1 MTPGAGRA
9 GAFAKGAGLEE
20 RGWEAALSS
29 LPDSAF
35 FEVVRHYLGPL
46 STPFHRP
53 DLIERLSA
61 FMERPETAERAA
73 SYLDAEDALL
83 LSCVLIHDSPDEAEL
98 GRILPDMPGW
108 RPLALRERL
117 FNLEERLLIRRMP
130 GGEGSRGA
138 GSRRGEGRG
147 GMPGNAAA
155 AKVSEATGSRGAD
168 SRGAD
173 SRGAAPPAGETG
185 AGELRTGE
193 PEEAGRTEG
202 AGAWV
207 KSGTPGKRGGDILVL
222 TPLGDRLCRMGYV
235 GPGMIIG
242 APGGAGA
249 ETPGGET
256 PGAETP
262 GGESEGDGG
271 APGGAGA
278 PFGGGRPENTARLND
293 GVLNAVLAFLNESVP
308 LFLKDGGMRK
318 KSMELIRQR
327 FPAFFLDGNGPAR
340 VLLAGK
346 MLIAAGLAERK
357 GPCLQPVLKNWRA
370 LEALSR
376 EERRTFLIARAAA
389 GMSLQPESAG
399 EIIRTLLECLP
410 EGRAC
415 KVETLLLLTRLLA
428 GRACALSERTAR
440 RIITNLILLGELS
453 AGTDGSAALPPG
465 LRLPENTPPA
475 DGPALTITP
484 AGDIR
489 CRPEF
494 PLICDFALAAEPVR
508 ADILSTFRF
517 SRNHFLSALEAG
529 IAADAFFTI
538 LETRSGRPLPQNLRT
553 LASEW
558 ENEHRS
564 LRLSIGVVL
573 EITGPRR
580 ELISETGILDP
591 YTLSRPAPGLWILNP
606 HEERAWRDALARIG
620 IERLPPLPAGLPAPP
635 RRTSEHPEGIPRLAA
650 ARREPRLAGANWNVQ
665 SLEDPRTS
673 LAALAAHP
681 AADALS
687 DSERREFIR
696 RLERRTILSPQ
707 QIRRGAWRD
716 ETAEARGLD
725 YPGKL
730 RLIEAALDSRN
741 QYIQITAAAG
751 SDMTDRILLPL
762 GIRRSEGEHILTGF
776 TIPDETPFEYKVR
789 KIGFMKR
796 FRISLF

>member
-1 MTPGAGRA
+1 MIPGAGRS
-9 GAFAKGAGLEE
+9 GAFAEDAGIEE
-20 RGWEAALSS
+20 RGWEDALSS

-35 FEVVRHYLGPL
+35 FEVVRHYLGPV

-61 FMERPETAERAA
+61 FMGRPETAERAA

-98 GRILPDMPGW
+98 GRILGDMPGW

-130 GGEGSRGA
+130 GGAGSRGA
-138 GSRRGEGRG
+138 GSRG
-147 GMPGNAAA
+147 A
-155 AKVSEATGSRGAD
+155 GSRGAV
-168 SRGAD
+168 
-173 SRGAAPPAGETG
+173 PPAGEAG
-185 AGELRTGE
+185 ARELGARE
-193 PEEAGRTEG
+193 PEEAGRTE
-202 AGAWV
+202 ASGAWV
-207 KSGTPGKRGGDILVL
+207 KLGTPGKRGGDILVL

-235 GPGMIIG
+235 GPGIIIG
-242 APGGAGA
+242 APGGAAPQRPG
-249 ETPGGET
+249 EESEEDGGTPGG
-256 PGAETP
+256 A
-262 GGESEGDGG
+262 
-271 APGGAGA
+271 APPLANRQ
-278 PFGGGRPENTARLND
+278 PDSTARLND

-308 LFLKDGGMRK
+308 LFLKGGGMRK

-327 FPAFFLDGNGPAR
+327 FPAFFRDGNGPAR

-346 MLIAAGLAERK
+346 MLIAAGLAARK
-357 GPCLQPVLKNWRA
+357 GACIQPVLKNWRA

-376 EERRTFLIARAAA
+376 EERRIFLIARAAA
-389 GMSLQPESAG
+389 GMSLHPEIAG
-399 EIIRTLLECLP
+399 EIVRTLLEYLP
-410 EGRAC
+410 EGPACRA
-415 KVETLLLLTRLLA
+415 ENLLLLTRLLA
-428 GRACALSERTAR
+428 GRASALSERAAR

-453 AGTDGSAALPPG
+453 AGADGSAALPPG
-465 LRLPENTPPA
+465 PRLPENAPPA
-475 DGPALTITP
+475 DGPALTVTP

-517 SRNHFLSALEAG
+517 SRNHFLSALETG
-529 IAADAFFTI
+529 IAADSFLTI

-591 YTLSRPAPGLWILNP
+591 YTLSRPAPGLWILSP
-606 HEERAWRDALARIG
+606 HEERAWRDALTRIG
-620 IERLPPLPAGLPAPP
+620 IERLPPLPAGLPPPP
-635 RRTSEHPEGIPRLAA
+635 RRSAEHPEGIPRLAA

-665 SLEDPRTS
+665 SLEDPRRS

-681 AADALS
+681 AGDALS

-707 QIRRGAWRD
+707 QIRPGAWRD
-716 ETAEARGLD
+716 ETAEAKGLD

-730 RLIEAALDSRN
+730 RLIEAALNSRN

-751 SDMTDRILLPL
+751 SDISDRILLPA

-776 TIPDETPFEYKVR
+776 TIPDETPFECKVR
-789 KIGFMKR
+789 KIGLMKR

>member
-1 MTPGAGRA
+1 MTPGSGRA

-35 FEVVRHYLGPL
+35 FEVMRHYLGPL

-73 SYLDAEDALL
+73 SYLDVEDALL

-130 GGEGSRGA
+130 RGEGFRGEGFRGEGFRGEGFRGA
-138 GSRRGEGRG
+138 G
-147 GMPGNAAA
+147 
-155 AKVSEATGSRGAD
+155 
-168 SRGAD
+168 

-185 AGELRTGE
+185 AGELRSGE

-207 KSGTPGKRGGDILVL
+207 KSGTPGKKGGDILVL

-249 ETPGGET
+249 ETPGGE
-256 PGAETP
+256 
-262 GGESEGDGG
+262 SEGDGG
-271 APGGAGA
+271 VPGGAGA

-327 FPAFFLDGNGPAR
+327 FPAFFRDGNGPAR

-453 AGTDGSAALPPG
+453 AGTDGSAALPIG
-465 LRLPENTPPA
+465 LQLPENTPPA

-665 SLEDPRTS
+665 NLEDPRTS